1 MGYIVNSWLTVSQ
14 TSGGSGDG
22 TGTLS
27 NVEFTALPNY
37 GRNQRECTVV
47 VVPYPNSIQ
56 LESVSKQIVQEGS
69 NLFISLQDT
78 NEDGELEYISPPDGA
93 REGELFILGYS
104 NSPTVYVMQA
114 DDTDTPIVTD
124 ATYMYYSYSNY
135 GYSLDEWHKRFNN
148 QESYYRNKVY
158 KGTPNLPNQEDLGE
172 SDRYYF
178 IIPLGEIPPDYYSEK
193 EFNLLV
199 SSSEDFS
206 DYSIVRILQ
215 TSSFDQM

>member
-1 MGYIVNSWLTVSQ
+1 MGYVVNSWLTVNRTFVSVSQ
-14 TSGGSGDG
+14 GMDSS
-22 TGTLS
+22 
-27 NVEFTALPNY
+27 VEFTALPNY
-37 GRNQRECTVV
+37 GRSSRECTVEIF
-47 VVPYPNSIQ
+47 PYPPIEGYVSVPRQ
-56 LESVSKQIVQEGS
+56 LVQYGADV
-69 NLFISLQDT
+69 FTTVTDA
-78 NEDGELEYISPPDGA
+78 NENGEVEYIITPDGA

-124 ATYMYYSYSNY
+124 DTYMYYSYSNY

-178 IIPLGEIPPDYYSEK
+178 IIPLGEIPPEYYSEK